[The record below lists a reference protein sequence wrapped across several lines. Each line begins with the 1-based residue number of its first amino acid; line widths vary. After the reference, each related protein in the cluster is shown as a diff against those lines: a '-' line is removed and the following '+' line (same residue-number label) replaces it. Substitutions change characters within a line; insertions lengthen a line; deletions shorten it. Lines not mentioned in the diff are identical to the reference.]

1 MTGTIKEL
9 FDEGMEEGIQ
19 QGIEQGIEQE
29 RTRTILS
36 LLSKLSKED
45 LLSLGYTATEIENAI
60 STN

>member
-19 QGIEQGIEQE
+19 QGIEQE

-45 LLSLGYTATEIENAI
+45 LLSLGYTTTEIENAMR
-60 STN
+60 S